1 MAHTGSSWCI
11 GNVFVACSDVCMLAQ
26 ASQCTVTKS
35 WSSDPLWSHGVE
47 SAVYLFVYLSVLL
60 PSFSRHISIFLGCA
74 KVIMTIYIYIYLY
87 SQKSLQKKNL
97 MFTDRNRSVH

>member
-74 KVIMTIYIYIYLY
+74 KVIMTIYIYIYIYLVKNHY
-87 SQKSLQKKNL
+87 KKR
-97 MFTDRNRSVH
+97 T